1 MTVCQQ
7 KIISADSIISRA
19 GLDLNIGQ
27 CLKLLTMKGYIAIQ
41 ADTDVDIQKHV
52 DGHQN
57 NITSK

>member
-7 KIISADSIISRA
+7 KVISADSIISRA

-41 ADTDVDIQKHV
+41 ADTDVDI
-52 DGHQN
+52 
-57 NITSK
+57 